1 MNNELLKR
9 SLSSLILLPTVF
21 FFIIKGSF
29 YFNFFTLIILLI
41 TIYEWHN
48 LSKSKKYYFP
58 GFIFIFFSFYT
69 FYLLRNDSDYGLF
82 LLIIIICI
90 GTDIGGYVF
99 GKIIKGP
106 KLTTISPNKTYAGMI
121 GGFLLSIIFGFI
133 YINNLTFFSLTSIN
147 LKMDINFF
155 LVVLLISL
163 ISQIGDIIVSLFKR
177 KSKFK
182 NTGNIIPG
190 HGGLLDRIDGLIFAY
205 PFIYIFKYFFL

>member
-205 PFIYIFKYFFL
+205 PFIYIFKYIFL

>member
-133 YINNLTFFSLTSIN
+133 YINNLTFFSLT
-147 LKMDINFF
+147 
-155 LVVLLISL
+155 
-163 ISQIGDIIVSLFKR
+163 
-177 KSKFK
+177 
-182 NTGNIIPG
+182 
-190 HGGLLDRIDGLIFAY
+190 
-205 PFIYIFKYFFL
+205 